1 MRVNVS
7 PLTLVP
13 FRGAHLCVRSRAEEK
28 ENDYPYEKLAMT
40 SILPHFFMT
49 AKLISNCLFHFFGSC
64 CHCRFLF
71 VCWLTTSF
79 FLARYPPPPPPS
91 LPQTYHAFC
100 CLCGRCRPC
109 DGHRG
114 AGMTRRFER
123 AQVVSTGGCLL
134 FCQLPLFSPPHTPDI
149 QTHTLTQNT
158 LTHTQAWPE
167 FIDKLKQVRG

>member
-1 MRVNVS
+1 MITHLRSLIINDLNFATFFYDGKTDFQLS
-7 PLTLVP
+7 ISLFWFLLPL
-13 FRGAHLCVRSRAEEK
+13 S
-28 ENDYPYEKLAMT
+28 
-40 SILPHFFMT
+40 
-49 AKLISNCLFHFFGSC
+49 
-64 CHCRFLF
+64 LF

-79 FLARYPPPPPPS
+79 FLARFPPLPPPS
-91 LPQTYHAFC
+91 LPQTHHAFC
-100 CLCGRCRPC
+100 CLCGCCRPC

-114 AGMTRRFER
+114 AGTTRRFER
-123 AQVVSTGGCLL
+123 AQVVSAGGVSGCLL

>member
-1 MRVNVS
+1 MIIHLS
-7 PLTLVP
+7 PLI
-13 FRGAHLCVRSRAEEK
+13 
-28 ENDYPYEKLAMT
+28 LAT
-40 SILPHFFMT
+40 IFMT
-49 AKLISNCLFHFFGSC
+49 AKLFSNCVFYFFGSC
-64 CHCRFLF
+64 CHCRF
-71 VCWLTTSF
+71 F
-79 FLARYPPPPPPS
+79 FLAYDLCSIWHAIPPPPPPS
-91 LPQTYHAFC
+91 LPQTHHAFC

-123 AQVVSTGGCLL
+123 AQVLSAGGVSGCPL

-158 LTHTQAWPE
+158 LAHTQAWPE